1 MLITHGLYA
10 DRRENIRVF
19 AAQHQQQVTE
29 AKRSLVYTGM
39 SINEIAYEL
48 GFKDLAYFSRFFSK
62 MTGQQASQFR
72 KDYQSD
78 QERNEKEDA

>member
-1 MLITHGLYA
+1 MLFAHGLYA
-10 DRRENIRVF
+10 ARSENIRVF

-48 GFKDLAYFSRFFSK
+48 GFKDPAYFSRFFSK

-72 KDYQSD
+72 KEYQSG
-78 QERNEKEDA
+78 QERNEKGDA